1 MTDLEAAELIRYM
14 QRWGFD
20 INDQPHPHSPGYGRL
35 VVAMRR
41 IPTEEHYDPESIHL
55 QLVGPQG
62 YALRHTIQMEP
73 TLVSNKVAPGRLEL
87 TDRVNERL
95 GFFPYGATVD
105 TGRTEDETV
114 VEIRSPAPILELR
127 GSLDESIS
135 EQLVS
140 ETEALWAKVRAQWG
154 TDDAGFMRRLSA
166 VPPDVLYATTIHSL
180 LAYYRDS
187 SILRQTFPQFYSM
200 LRREDEWLTSH
211 GIAATAPQSLEQIV
225 HP

>member
-1 MTDLEAAELIRYM
+1 MTDLEAAELLRYM
-14 QRWGFD
+14 QRWGYD
-20 INDQPHPHSPGYGRL
+20 INAQPHPRSPGYGRL

-41 IPTEEHYDPESIHL
+41 VPTEEHYDPESIHL

-62 YALRHTIQMEP
+62 FAMRHTIQRD
-73 TLVSNKVAPGRLEL
+73 SNLFSDKVAPGRLEL
-87 TDRVNERL
+87 TDRVNQRL
-95 GFFPYGATVD
+95 GFFTYGATVD
-105 TGRTEDETV
+105 MGRTEDETV
-114 VEIRSPAPILELR
+114 VEIRSPVPILELR

-166 VPPDVLYATTIHSL
+166 VQPSVLYATTIHSL
-180 LAYYRDS
+180 LTYYKDS
-187 SILRQTFPQFYSM
+187 GILRQTFPQFYSM
-200 LRREDEWLTSH
+200 LRREDEWLKSQ
-211 GIAATAPQSLEQIV
+211 GMSAMAAQSLDEIV